1 MRKISAIV
9 SITIILV
16 FMAGYLAYA
25 AETPEQVY
33 AKYVKAIKQGDFNK
47 MASYIT
53 KKNRDKMLKSSE
65 KEKKMGM
72 EMIQALSPISYKID
86 KKEIK
91 GNKAVLHLTGQ
102 ENPKF
107 VMSKDGKSVGKVTF
121 LKENGHWKIE
131 KENWSTTIK
140 AK

>member
-1 MRKISAIV
+1 MRKISFIV
-9 SITIILV
+9 PITLILV

-33 AKYVKAIKQGDFNK
+33 AKYVKAIKKGDFNK
-47 MASYIT
+47 MTSYIT

-72 EMIQALSPISYKID
+72 AMIQSLSPISYKID

-91 GNKAVLHLTGQ
+91 GNKAVLHLSGQ

-107 VMSKDGKSVGKVTF
+107 ATSKDGKTF
-121 LKENGHWKIE
+121 GEVILLNENGHWKIE
-131 KENWSTTIK
+131 KENWSSTSK